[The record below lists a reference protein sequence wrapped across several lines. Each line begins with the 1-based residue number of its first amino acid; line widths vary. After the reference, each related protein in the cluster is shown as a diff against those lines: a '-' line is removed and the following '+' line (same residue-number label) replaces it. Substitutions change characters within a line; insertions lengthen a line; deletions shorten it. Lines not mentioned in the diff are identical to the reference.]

1 MISTLLNSAV
11 PPSEDWPE
19 LIPLEAADL
28 PKLDLSHLPSWAS
41 DFAVELAKATETP
54 PELAGSMVL
63 IACATASSRFLQ
75 VEVKSGYVEPCNLW
89 IVTALPPGNRKSAV
103 QSATTIPLIVW
114 ERKQAEMMQ
123 PEITRIASERKT
135 MEARI
140 NKMRLQAAQ
149 EQDDIK
155 ARDLTLEIA
164 DKEAELPEI
173 PRPPQLWT
181 SDATPERL
189 GSLLSDNNE
198 CMAWLSSE
206 GGVFELLQGRYS
218 GGIPNLD
225 LVLKAHSGDPERV
238 DRGSRPPV
246 YLQNPRLSIGLSPQP
261 DVLRG
266 LASRPGFRGR
276 GLLGRFLYF
285 LPPSPLGYRTL
296 TAKPITNDV
305 RDAYST
311 GITAMLHWQPDTDIN
326 GHEQPHSLKL
336 SEGAASEWHDFAM
349 AIEQKMRPGNELE
362 HFTDWAGK
370 APGATVRL
378 AGVLHGIR
386 HANGYPWKAD
396 ITTETMIAA
405 LEIMVVTMAHSLAA
419 LDMMGTD
426 STIASARHLWHWI
439 DRGKNHRFTV
449 RDAFNALRSTFPHV
463 KDINEALNVLE
474 ERGYVEVIKVEPNGP
489 GRPPSPIVRVRQSI
503 RESWQ

>member
-1 MISTLLNSAV
+1 
-11 PPSEDWPE
+11 
-19 LIPLEAADL
+19 
-28 PKLDLSHLPSWAS
+28 
-41 DFAVELAKATETP
+41 
-54 PELAGSMVL
+54 
-63 IACATASSRFLQ
+63 
-75 VEVKSGYVEPCNLW
+75 
-89 IVTALPPGNRKSAV
+89 
-103 QSATTIPLIVW
+103 
-114 ERKQAEMMQ
+114 
-123 PEITRIASERKT
+123 
-135 MEARI
+135 
-140 NKMRLQAAQ
+140 
-149 EQDDIK
+149 
-155 ARDLTLEIA
+155 
-164 DKEAELPEI
+164 
-173 PRPPQLWT
+173 
-181 SDATPERL
+181 
-189 GSLLSDNNE
+189 
-198 CMAWLSSE
+198 
-206 GGVFELLQGRYS
+206 
-218 GGIPNLD
+218 
-225 LVLKAHSGDPERV
+225 
-238 DRGSRPPV
+238 
-246 YLQNPRLSIGLSPQP
+246 
-261 DVLRG
+261 
-266 LASRPGFRGR
+266 
-276 GLLGRFLYF
+276 
-285 LPPSPLGYRTL
+285 LGYRTL

-396 ITTETMIAA
+396 ITTETMTAA